1 MIDSPAFWL
10 AAVPAVLIVGLS
22 KGGFGG
28 GLGVLGVPLLSLAV
42 SPVQAAAVLLPV
54 LCVMDLASLW
64 AFRHVPVARQ
74 LRRLLPGALLGI
86 LAGAWAWQHVEV
98 AWVKLIVGIE
108 ALASTAHH
116 VWQTRGGRQPPARA
130 VSVTRSFGWGALAG
144 FTSYLAHAGGP
155 PLAACLL
162 PQRLPRAE
170 FIGVT
175 VFFFAVVNYTK
186 LVPYALLGQL
196 GDANLVT
203 AAALLPLAL
212 VGVRLG
218 VVLHARLPEKP
229 FYAICYAG
237 LALTGA
243 KLLWDALAALGGG

>member
-1 MIDSPAFWL
+1 MSD
-10 AAVPAVLIVGLS
+10 LIQD
-22 KGGFGG
+22 
-28 GLGVLGVPLLSLAV
+28 PL
-42 SPVQAAAVLLPV
+42 
-54 LCVMDLASLW
+54 
-64 AFRHVPVARQ
+64 
-74 LRRLLPGALLGI
+74 
-86 LAGAWAWQHVEV
+86 
-98 AWVKLIVGIE
+98 E
-108 ALASTAHH
+108 ALAFTAHH

-130 VSVTRSFGWGALAG
+130 VSVTRAFGWGALAG

>member
-1 MIDSPAFWL
+1 MIDSTVFYL
-10 AAVPAVLIVGLS
+10 AAIPAVLIVGIS

-28 GLGVLGVPLLSLAV
+28 GLGVVAVPLLTLVV
-42 SPVQAAAVLLPV
+42 SPVQAAAVMLPV
-54 LCVMDLASLW
+54 LCVMDLASVW
-64 AFRHVPVARQ
+64 AFRKVRPGRQ
-74 LRRLLPGALLGI
+74 LPVLLGGATLGM
-86 LAGAWAWQHVEV
+86 LAGALMWRSIDV
-98 AWVKLIVGIE
+98 AWVKLLIGVE
-108 ALASTAHH
+108 ALAFTVHH
-116 VWQTRGGRQPPARA
+116 VWRTRGGPLAPRPADPRRA
-130 VSVTRSFGWGALAG
+130 VFWGSVSG
-144 FTSYLAHAGGP
+144 FTSFLAHAGGP
-155 PLAACLL
+155 PLAAYLL

-237 LALTGA
+237 LALTGT